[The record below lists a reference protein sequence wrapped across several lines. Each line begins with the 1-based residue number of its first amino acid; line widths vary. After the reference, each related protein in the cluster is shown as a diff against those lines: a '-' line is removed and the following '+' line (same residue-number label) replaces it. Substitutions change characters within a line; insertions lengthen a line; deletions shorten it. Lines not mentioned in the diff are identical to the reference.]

1 MDAVRELILKRLGE
15 VGLTMSEASHLINR
29 NASYLQQFLKRGIP
43 TELHE
48 RDRGKLAQLL
58 NLSEDE
64 LRGSSTPLPPR
75 GYAKIGN
82 NHSRRRESRES
93 VTFDP
98 QNFIE
103 NRRDFRIIRGQELP
117 VYGTAQVPGGAFTVT
132 AKPIDWEARPDF
144 LARREDAYGLIVSGD
159 SMDPECKNG
168 STVLVD
174 PHLPPKNGDTCVF
187 RSKKDNVDMTATV
200 KVLVRSNEQSWFVR
214 QHNPPKKFELRR
226 FGMAGRPYCC
236 RQLQPSLIPSHCR
249 SDS

>member
-1 MDAVRELILKRLGE
+1 
-15 VGLTMSEASHLINR
+15 
-29 NASYLQQFLKRGIP
+29 
-43 TELHE
+43 
-48 RDRGKLAQLL
+48 L
-58 NLSEDE
+58 NLTEDE
-64 LRGSSTPLPPR
+64 LRGRSTPLPPR

-103 NRRDFRIIRGQELP
+103 NRRDFRIIKGQELP

-187 RSKKDNVDMTATV
+187 RSKKDNGDMTATV

-226 FGMAGRPYCC
+226 SEWQDAHTVVGNYSR
-236 RQLQPSLIPSHCR
+236 H
-249 SDS
+249 